1 MSWVQIPPEAVH
13 FSQSK
18 PSCQNCVG
26 IVCDEVGFVFPQ
38 CINRMLGKGSPP
50 TLSLVKKSSI
60 MVDYPVEKYIPPN
73 LARREKLKTKGIRC
87 HNDGR

>member
-18 PSCQNCVG
+18 PFLPEL
-26 IVCDEVGFVFPQ
+26 VCDEVGFVFSQ

-73 LARREKLKTKGIRC
+73 LARREKLKTKGIRLS
-87 HNDGR
+87 